1 MRKRTIISLILVLVI
16 LGLSH
21 NAWLTIRPKP
31 QSTVTSIRG
40 GGGGSSTEINRL
52 LTLRTRV
59 SIKFDA
65 MIFIIIAILGFMLSY
80 KLTSYLA
87 DFKVE
92 KKYSRLDILFL
103 AACAVL
109 IFLPMSH
116 ISDAKK
122 SEAENRNLAVW
133 QPFILKNGRINYNF
147 GRNFDSWFSD
157 RFNFREELFQ
167 FYVKTFVLPNK
178 YPCFSNTIWN
188 KKENTFIN
196 LARSI
201 REFDSERVSLKLKE
215 LQLFLDERN
224 IKLVVFIVPDREF
237 VMDARSVYPLIN
249 PQFTSL
255 EKMVAGLSDNINIY
269 YDIDAFRT
277 EQEKNSLVYHNDHHY
292 NEFGSYVVYKF
303 LCEKLGITP
312 VALDEYKLTKSNNTR
327 NVDFLRKNYFNG
339 SLIKKFPVLNQRKDL
354 LDREY
359 SYYDYK
365 YQDDVKLTPI
375 PGSRLSYEFYN
386 PHGRSDEKLYIIH
399 SSFGER
405 VLQFLQANYKHIV
418 NRRYNPVSGRD
429 FSSVPIVEDME
440 KYKPDTV
447 VIVVNACLFK
457 DILGLKLK

>member
-21 NAWLTIRPKP
+21 NVWLTIRSKQ

-40 GGGGSSTEINRL
+40 GGGSSATEKKRR

-65 MIFIIIAILGFMLSY
+65 MIFIIITILGFMLSY

-133 QPFILKNGRINYNF
+133 KPFIDKNGRINYNF

-196 LARSI
+196 LACSI

-215 LQLFLDERN
+215 LHRFLAERN

-255 EKMVAGLSDNINIY
+255 EKMVAELSDNINIY

-303 LCEKLGITP
+303 LCEKLDITP
-312 VALDEYKLTKSNNTR
+312 ANLDDFNITTSNNTR

-339 SLIKKFPVLNQRKDL
+339 SLIKKFPVLNQRKDI

-405 VLQFLQANYKHIV
+405 VLQFVQANYKHIV

>member
-1 MRKRTIISLILVLVI
+1 MRS
-16 LGLSH
+16 
-21 NAWLTIRPKP
+21 
-31 QSTVTSIRG
+31 
-40 GGGGSSTEINRL
+40 
-52 LTLRTRV
+52 RV

-133 QPFILKNGRINYNF
+133 KPFIDKNGRINYNF

-215 LQLFLDERN
+215 LHRFLAERN

-249 PQFTSL
+249 PKFTSL
-255 EKMVAGLSDNINIY
+255 EKMVAELSDNINIY

-405 VLQFLQANYKHIV
+405 VLQFVQANYKHIV